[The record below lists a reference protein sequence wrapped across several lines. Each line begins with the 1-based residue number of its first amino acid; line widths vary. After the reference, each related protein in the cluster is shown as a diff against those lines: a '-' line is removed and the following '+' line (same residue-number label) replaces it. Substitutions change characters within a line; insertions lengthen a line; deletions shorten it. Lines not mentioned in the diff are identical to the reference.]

1 MVSSPITSWQ
11 KEGEKVEGVTDFFF
25 LRSIITVDGDCSHET
40 RRHLL
45 LGRNAMTNLDSLLKS
60 RNIILLTKVC
70 IVMVMVFLV
79 VTYGCE
85 SWTVKKAG
93 RLRIGAF
100 ELWCWR
106 RLLRVTW
113 TAKRSNQLI

>member
-11 KEGEKVEGVTDFFF
+11 KEGEKMEGVTDFLF
-25 LRSIITVDGDCSHET
+25 LGSIITADGDCSHET

-45 LGRNAMTNLDSLLKS
+45 LGRDAMTNLKSLLKS
-60 RNIILLTKVC
+60 RNIILLMKVC
-70 IVMVMVFLV
+70 IVKVMVLV

-85 SWTVKKAG
+85 SWTVKEAEH
-93 RLRIGAF
+93 LRIGAF

-106 RLLRVTW
+106 RLLRVT
-113 TAKRSNQLI
+113 

>member
-1 MVSSPITSWQ
+1 M
-11 KEGEKVEGVTDFFF
+11 EGVTDFFF

-85 SWTVKKAG
+85 SWTVKKAVHQ
-93 RLRIGAF
+93 RIDTF
-100 ELWCWR
+100 ELRCWR
-106 RLLRVTW
+106 RLPKVPW
-113 TAKRSNQLI
+113 TARRSNQSI